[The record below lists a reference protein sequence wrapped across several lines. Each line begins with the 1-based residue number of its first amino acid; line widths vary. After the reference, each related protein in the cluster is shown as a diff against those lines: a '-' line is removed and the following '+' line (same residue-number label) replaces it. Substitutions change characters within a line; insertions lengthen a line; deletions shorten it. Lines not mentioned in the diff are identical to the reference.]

1 MLIENSSVVLVVASD
16 VKVKNWFKGTGWEKF
31 SNGKS
36 CLYDKDAL
44 YTIRVARIR
53 LLSECKAKSSLAAI
67 PYHTCLE
74 MWFLWGK
81 CSTATAIFLALGGN
95 IANSLK
101 RQIMEMGHGLR
112 VVKKW
117 VLFATA
123 DWVPCC
129 SVSSISI
136 LISKFGCL
144 EVLKSLYLEGE
155 WLRFEM
161 ASFTTNTEV
170 VLGENGE

>member
-1 MLIENSSVVLVVASD
+1 MQQ
-16 VKVKNWFKGTGWEKF
+16 VKVKNWLKAQG
-31 SNGKS
+31 GKS
-36 CLYDKDAL
+36 FRTGKVVFVTKMLYIQCLPWK
-44 YTIRVARIR
+44 IRVARIR
-53 LLSECKAKSSLAAI
+53 LLSECKAKLSLVAI
-67 PYHTCLE
+67 P
-74 MWFLWGK
+74 FLSWDV
-81 CSTATAIFLALGGN
+81 IFMGQVYFYCDLLGSGGN

-161 ASFTTNTEV
+161 ASFTTNIEV
-170 VLGENGE
+170 VMGENGE